1 MCNLNRSKQ
10 FRTYLV
16 GGAVRDW
23 LMGRIPREYDFSFD
37 TDATSFLQRNPSA
50 RKVGKS
56 VSVIMLEGQEYMP
69 LFGSV
74 KEDLL
79 RRDLTIN
86 ALALESNGV
95 LHSHP
100 DALSDLAAGI
110 LRPASPTSFSTD
122 PVRVFRLAR
131 FACEHPSFSVHP
143 DAIAQMK
150 AIAAASSSEDHAS
163 PLASIPAERVGR
175 ELLKALSAP
184 RPSRWLAVLAEG
196 DCLVPWFADLEQA
209 ADIPAGPV
217 QYHSG
222 SVLAHLMDVMD
233 AVAGDPLRVW
243 MALCHDLG
251 KITSPSEMLPHHYGH
266 ERRGVTTAEQL
277 AISLGL
283 SLRYRKAGALMS
295 LLHMKAG
302 IYSRLRPGTRCDL
315 LERVHAAGLDVPFW
329 DVVEADSG
337 LDLREK
343 VQHELESILSVT
355 LPLHWQNRGRDSG
368 LQLRLLR
375 CQALRRGVA

>member
-23 LMGRIPREYDFSFD
+23 LLGRIPREYDFSFD
-37 TDATSFLQRNPSA
+37 ADATSFLQRNPSA

-56 VSVIMLEGQEYMP
+56 VSVILLEGQEYMP
-69 LFGSV
+69 LAGSV

-131 FACEHPSFSVHP
+131 FACEYPSFSVHP
-143 DAIAQMK
+143 DAFAQMRTL
-150 AIAAASSSEDHAS
+150 AASAQSSERLTT
-163 PLASIPAERVGR
+163 PLAAIPAERVGR
-175 ELLKALSAP
+175 ELLKAFAAP

-209 ADIPAGPV
+209 ANIPAGPV

-233 AVAGDPLRVW
+233 AVAGDSLRVW

-251 KITSPSEMLPHHYGH
+251 KLSSPTEMLPHHYGH
-266 ERRGVTTAEQL
+266 ERRGVAIAEQL
-277 AISLGL
+277 AIRLGL
-283 SLRYRKAGALMS
+283 PLRYRKAGALMS

-315 LERVHAAGLDVPFW
+315 LEHIHASGLDVPFW
-329 DVVEADSG
+329 DIVEADSG

-343 VQHELESILSVT
+343 VQHELDIILSVT
-355 LPLHWQNRGRDSG
+355 LPLRWQNRGRESG

-375 CQALRRGVA
+375 CQALRRG